1 MIPEDTT
8 ATWRRPKL
16 AEVGPTSA
24 PNENLKLKEV
34 EQTAAPTLG
43 AAMDRNM
50 SKLLVGLR
58 ESSRI
63 QNESSPCIG
72 APLTQE
78 RPA

>member
-1 MIPEDTT
+1 MIPEDTA

-43 AAMDRNM
+43 AAYAWV
-50 SKLLVGLR
+50 SIPTIPVILLFVVWSWWVVTGR
-58 ESSRI
+58 VR
-63 QNESSPCIG
+63 
-72 APLTQE
+72 
-78 RPA
+78 